1 MTSGTQQEGANSLIA
16 FLHAHHNL
24 IYEFLSVLC
33 NCAVVDSI
41 RLGPYGSGRWCLHIA
56 GGEFSISYKAE

>member
-1 MTSGTQQEGANSLIA
+1 LIA

-24 IYEFLSVLC
+24 IYDFLSVLC

-41 RLGPYGSGRWCLHIA
+41 RLGPVVFAHRWRRIFDQH
-56 GGEFSISYKAE
+56 KAE